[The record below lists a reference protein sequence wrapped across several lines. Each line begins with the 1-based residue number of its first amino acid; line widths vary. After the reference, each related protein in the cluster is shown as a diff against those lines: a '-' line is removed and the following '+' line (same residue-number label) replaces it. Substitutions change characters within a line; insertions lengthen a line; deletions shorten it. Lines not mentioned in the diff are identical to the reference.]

1 MSSKRLY
8 DLLPSAVPDVDAV
21 ALGQAGL
28 QALALAG
35 AAILARHTS
44 VEVRADG
51 MAEVEGTLPLA
62 QWGILMRALGAFAD
76 PGGSLVKT
84 EQQRREDALVA
95 LCLQARAALERGPQS
110 RLGRLTGVGGVDG
123 MGGVGGVGGVS

>member
-8 DLLPSAVPDVDAV
+8 ELLPAGLPDIDAV

-35 AAILARHTS
+35 TAILARHTS
-44 VEVRADG
+44 VELRADG
-51 MAEVEGTLPLA
+51 VSEVEGTLPLA
-62 QWGILMRALGAFAD
+62 QWGIVMRALGAFAD

-84 EQQRREDALVA
+84 EQQRREEAFVA
-95 LCLQARAALERGPQS
+95 MCVQARAALEKGSGS
-110 RLGRLTGVGGVDG
+110 RLGPSPRR
-123 MGGVGGVGGVS
+123 SASC